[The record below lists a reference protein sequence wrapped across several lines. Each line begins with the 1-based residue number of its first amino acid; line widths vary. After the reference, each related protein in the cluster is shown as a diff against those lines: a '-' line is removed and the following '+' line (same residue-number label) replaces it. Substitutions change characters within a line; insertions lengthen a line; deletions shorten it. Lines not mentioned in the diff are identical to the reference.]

1 MRRLKPIVATTS
13 EGLAAALGLSAAAA
27 KEWQV
32 QHALLKRL
40 KEIVRRQ
47 KITHAEVARRA
58 GTARTRVTAILN
70 DDLEHV
76 SSDLLIRILAS
87 LGYRVRVSV
96 VRSDSAA

>member
-1 MRRLKPIVATTS
+1 MRRLKPIVATTP
-13 EGLAAALGLSAAAA
+13 EDLAAALGLSTADA